1 MRKHMIKTY
10 RELSHFKTFE
20 ERFEYL
26 RLDGLVGVSTFGHD
40 RYLNQTL
47 YKSRRWR
54 KLRDEIIIRDGG
66 CDLGIAGREI
76 FDRIIVH
83 HMNPLLVKDVL
94 NDLEIIYE
102 PEYLICTMSTTH
114 NAIHYGDESHLVRLP
129 KERTPGDTT
138 LW

>member
-1 MRKHMIKTY
+1 MIKTY
-10 RELSHFKTFE
+10 REVSRLKTFE

-26 RLDGLVGVSTFGHD
+26 RLDGVVGVSTFGHD
-40 RYLNQTL
+40 RYLNQAL

-54 KLRDEIIIRDGG
+54 RLRDEIIIRDGG

-83 HMNPLLVKDVL
+83 HMNPLLIKDVL
-94 NDLEIIYE
+94 HDLDLIYE
-102 PEYLICTMSTTH
+102 PEYLICTTFTTH
-114 NAIHYGDESHLVRLP
+114 NAIHYGDESQLIRLP
-129 KERTPGDTT
+129 KERTPGDTI